1 MSFSI
6 SFMTWVKFK
15 VEMHWTGSSLSVNGR
30 KKLTIPSLIPTYL
43 RLSWISVVG
52 GWKNIIFASVNSSSS
67 GFAVLGLSVGFI
79 MKTEPILILLIMLY
93 YIFIYYYIYI
103 KSFNS

>member
-1 MSFSI
+1 VLDNKAQPYVFLNLFHDMG
-6 SFMTWVKFK
+6 K
-15 VEMHWTGSSLSVNGR
+15 VQSWNALDW
-30 KKLTIPSLIPTYL
+30 LLII
-43 RLSWISVVG
+43 SWISVVG